1 MGSVTIEVLTN
12 WASAVAESKIDTNYV
27 VECSLNDL
35 PDDVTYWL
43 TKTPA
48 ERWQAMELLRQ
59 VLYGYDQSTP
69 GLQRIIE
76 VVERI

>member
-1 MGSVTIEVLTN
+1 MVKSE
-12 WASAVAESKIDTNYV
+12 IDTNIV

-35 PDDVTYWL
+35 PDDVAYWL

-48 ERWQAMELLRQ
+48 ERWQAMELMRQ
-59 VLYGYDQSTP
+59 VLYGYDESTP

-76 VVERI
+76 VVERT